1 MKRKLTSWLIYIHS
15 ILLSSYVKI
24 ITAKNA
30 NISDIAATIIII
42 FLSLDSH
49 DLLYL
54 HIINILNSTS
64 AINHPILKQIL
75 REFEHTF
82 IGGLLGRNHT
92 FETGLL

>member
-54 HIINILNSTS
+54 HIIKNLNSTS
-64 AINHPILKQIL
+64 AINHPIFKQ
-75 REFEHTF
+75 
-82 IGGLLGRNHT
+82 LL
-92 FETGLL
+92 